1 MVAGLCRLRA
11 HPFSLFLLIAVLPL
25 VVLAATEISETNEQ
39 LSQLK
44 EQIDAIQARLDASE
58 KERDTL
64 QRDLRDIDLQIGD
77 SDVKAE
83 ALDRQQRALEDRLQV
98 LEQEGRS
105 MQADQAAREA
115 LIEQSIQHMWAM
127 QQGGGLRVWLG
138 DQKPEEVARNISY
151 LQLLIDDQRE
161 LISRYQQG
169 LEDIER
175 NVQRVAETQTQLTVQ
190 MSAQN
195 DVRETLASQRAARQQ
210 TLQAINAQVR
220 TDAQVLAT
228 LQADQ
233 QRLNEL
239 LNELAN
245 VTAPPIPAAQPFADL
260 KGALP
265 MPVTGTPSNRF
276 GGRRNADIRWR
287 GWLIPAEEGE
297 SIRAVHAG
305 QVIYADWLRGQGLLI
320 VIDHDDGWL
329 TLYAQ
334 NHSLMRQVGDRVA
347 AGDVIARAG
356 ASGGHDVT
364 GLYFEVRHQ
373 GQPVDPAQWI
383 RR

>member
-11 HPFSLFLLIAVLPL
+11 HLFSLFLLIAVLPL
-25 VVLAATEISETNEQ
+25 VVLAATDISETNEQ

-105 MQADQAAREA
+105 MQADQAAREE

-190 MSAQN
+190 VNAQN

-245 VTAPPIPAAQPFADL
+245 VPAAPIPAAQPFADL

-265 MPVTGTPSNRF
+265 MPVSGTPSNRF

>member
-11 HPFSLFLLIAVLPL
+11 HLFSLFLLIAVLPL
-25 VVLAATEISETNEQ
+25 VVLAATDISETNEQ

-83 ALDRQQRALEDRLQV
+83 ELDRQQRALEDRLQV

-220 TDAQVLAT
+220 TDAQALAT

-245 VTAPPIPAAQPFADL
+245 VTAAPIPAAQPFADL

-373 GQPVDPAQWI
+373 GQPVDPALWI

>member
-11 HPFSLFLLIAVLPL
+11 HLFSLFLLIAVLPL
-25 VVLAATEISETNEQ
+25 VVLAATDISETNEQ

-44 EQIDAIQARLDASE
+44 EQIDAIQARLDANE

-77 SDVKAE
+77 SDVRAQ

-105 MQADQAAREA
+105 MQADRAAREA

-220 TDAQVLAT
+220 TDAQALAT

-356 ASGGHDVT
+356 ASGGHDIT

>member
-11 HPFSLFLLIAVLPL
+11 HLFSLFLLIAVLPL
-25 VVLAATEISETNEQ
+25 VVLAATDISETNEQ

-44 EQIDAIQARLDASE
+44 EQIDAIQARLEASE

-105 MQADQAAREA
+105 MQADQAAREE

-220 TDAQVLAT
+220 TDAQALAT
-228 LQADQ
+228 LRADQ

-245 VTAPPIPAAQPFADL
+245 VPAAPIPAAQPFADL